1 MLPADDPLRGI
12 ALSVGSTVLFAIS
25 DALLLLALVSAIR
38 KRADWRTKLAAAEAG
53 EG

>member
-1 MLPADDPLRGI
+1 VAAVRHLRG
-12 ALSVGSTVLFAIS
+12 AAGA
-25 DALLLLALVSAIR
+25 ALVAAIR

>member
-1 MLPADDPLRGI
+1 L
-12 ALSVGSTVLFAIS
+12 VLFVIS
-25 DALLLLALVSAIR
+25 GVLLALALVAAIR

>member
-1 MLPADDPLRGI
+1 MSNGNWTIFLSRPI
-12 ALSVGSTVLFAIS
+12 ALALFAIS
-25 DALLLLALVSAIR
+25 AVLLLLALASAVR